1 MYNEY
6 NERVQVVLSLR
17 MLLYIVGVDWLAEK
31 GEKLSVFD
39 VPMVY
44 GFTAGMIALINPC
57 GAAMLPAYIGY
68 QLSRD
73 VNPKGNSPMFLAW
86 RGVVFG
92 VVTTMGFIAVFGTI
106 GTVIAFGGRGIITA
120 MPYAGLATGIGVSLL
135 AMWLLITRGH
145 FGIIFASRISLGGD
159 RGMFGLFLFG
169 VGYAL
174 ASLSCALP
182 IFLVVVLTSIN
193 LGGIFTGL
201 TGFLSY
207 ALGMG
212 TMLIL
217 ITVVVSFSQHGARA
231 IMRRALPH
239 MGWTGNLILLGS
251 GLYITYY
258 WTFGTGGDQFLM
270 RP

>member
-1 MYNEY
+1 MA
-6 NERVQVVLSLR
+6 
-17 MLLYIVGVDWLAEK
+17 I
-31 GEKLSVFD
+31 FD
-39 VPMVY
+39 VPIVY

-73 VNPKGNSPMFLAW
+73 GDLSGNSPGVVAL
-86 RGVVFG
+86 RGVFLG
-92 VVTTMGFIAVFGTI
+92 IVTTMGFVVVFGAI
-106 GTVIAFGGRGIITA
+106 GTVIVFGGRGIISA
-120 MPYAGLATGIGVSLL
+120 MPYAGLATGTGVSLL
-135 AMWLLITRGH
+135 AMWLLISRGH
-145 FGIIFASRISLGGD
+145 IGIIFASRISLGGD
-159 RGMFGLFLFG
+159 RGLFGLFLFG

-193 LGGIFTGL
+193 SGGIITGL

-217 ITVVVSFSQHGARA
+217 ITVVVSFSQHGARV

-239 MGWTGNLILLGS
+239 MEWIGNLILLGS
-251 GLYITYY
+251 GLYIMYY

-270 RP
+270 R